1 MPAYSFSHCFR
12 FTYHPASPGR
22 KPQKV
27 PDGPSSHPI
36 PSSSTTAGGLRVMS
50 ESLTSP
56 VPGLGWPRRRGAEPG
71 NAIVPKHPSCETNS
85 QSYHEYLLHHRE
97 PVALNPLIYKEN
109 SHITQIRKALSCI
122 ALRKRKCCESHELH
136 HIHTPPPRGIFPI
149 LWATQILRNDL
160 PDLCL
165 PSNPRTCDTPPIPS
179 ASWTPPAMRRG
190 CGCPP
195 RPVHIGTHQYT
206 SVHIRVHRYACVR
219 THMCTHRARRHR
231 AHPPIAPN
239 QLR

>member
-136 HIHTPPPRGIFPI
+136 HIHTPPPEVYFPSCGQRKSCAMICPIYAFRQTLERATHRPFRPHRGH
-149 LWATQILRNDL
+149 L
-160 PDLCL
+160 P
-165 PSNPRTCDTPPIPS
+165 R
-179 ASWTPPAMRRG
+179 
-190 CGCPP
+190 CGAGADA
-195 RPVHIGTHQYT
+195 RHGRYT
-206 SVHIRVHRYACVR
+206 SVHISTHQYTFVYIDTHVCAPTCVR
-219 THMCTHRARRHR
+219 T
-231 AHPPIAPN
+231 AHADTAHIHQSHQIN
-239 QLR
+239 